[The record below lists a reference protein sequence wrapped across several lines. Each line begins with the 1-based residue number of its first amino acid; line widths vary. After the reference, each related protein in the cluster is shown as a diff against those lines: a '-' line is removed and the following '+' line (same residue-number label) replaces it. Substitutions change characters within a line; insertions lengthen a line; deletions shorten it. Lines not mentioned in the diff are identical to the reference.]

1 MKMALTIIL
10 SVLVLLG
17 ITIFSSYVKYHD
29 IGVSLE
35 KGITAQ
41 WEENENILA
50 QYSLKIKEMAQIP
63 DMYAND
69 LKEVYREA
77 LGGRYGDDGSKA
89 VMQWIQEQNP
99 QLSPDV
105 YISIQQAMEA
115 GRNKFENGQSI
126 LVDRKRTY
134 ETLLGKFWSGMFL
147 KFAGFP
153 EIELEKYKII
163 SSRHAQDAFETGI
176 DEGIKLN

>member
-1 MKMALTIIL
+1 MKWALVIIL
-10 SVLVLLG
+10 SVMTLFG

-29 IGVSLE
+29 AGVALE
-35 KGITAQ
+35 TGIKAQ

-63 DMYAND
+63 DMYTND

-77 LGGRYGDDGSKA
+77 LGGRYGEDGSKA

-105 YISIQQAMEA
+105 YINIQQAMEA
-115 GRNKFENGQSI
+115 GRNKFENGQTI

-134 ETLLGKFWSGMFL
+134 ETMLGKFWSGMFL
-147 KFAGFP
+147 RFAGFP
-153 EIELEKYKII
+153 KINLDDYKII
-163 SSRHAQDAFETGI
+163 SSSHARGAFETGI